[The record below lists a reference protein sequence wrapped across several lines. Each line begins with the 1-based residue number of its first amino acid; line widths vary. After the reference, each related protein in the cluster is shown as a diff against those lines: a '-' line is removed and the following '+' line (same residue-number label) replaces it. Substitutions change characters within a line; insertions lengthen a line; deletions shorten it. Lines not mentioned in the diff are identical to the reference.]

1 MGDQAT
7 SMQEIS
13 ADRSNE
19 HIKITLN
26 RERESVF
33 QNLERE
39 FYFVFLVIFFGFS
52 YSVFVGTEEE
62 SFGRITLLE
71 RM

>member
-1 MGDQAT
+1 MSYQAT

-26 RERESVF
+26 KYWE
-33 QNLERE
+33 N
-39 FYFVFLVIFFGFS
+39 
-52 YSVFVGTEEE
+52 
-62 SFGRITLLE
+62 ITSNVQQKSPTIGLAFHWS
-71 RM
+71 